1 MYVNDKGNRNCANG
15 PKRCALKID
24 LQKAYDTVNWSFIE
38 ESLTSFGFPNK
49 MIRWIMAWITSPK
62 FTICVNGERYG
73 YFKRAEIKKE
83 KLFKYHF
90 RCRQLKIT
98 YLCFADDLLVMCHGD
113 VHSVKTIKKAL
124 EKFSVVSRLQPN
136 LGKSTMFCGSLDDET
151 KGEIQNILPFKIGKL
166 SVKYLGVPL
175 MSKKIRVADCKV
187 PIDKVTQKLSDWK
200 NKNLTYAG
208 RAQLIASV
216 LSSMQVY

>member
-1 MYVNDKGNRNCANG
+1 
-15 PKRCALKID
+15 
-24 LQKAYDTVNWSFIE
+24 
-38 ESLTSFGFPNK
+38 

-73 YFKRAEIKKE
+73 YFKRGKGLRQGDPISPYPFTIVMKMLNIILKAEIKKE

-98 YLCFADDLLVMCHGD
+98 HLCFADDLLVMCHGD
-113 VHSVKTIKKAL
+113 VHSIKTIKKAL
-124 EKFSVVSRLQPN
+124 EKFSVVSGLQPN

-166 SVKYLGVPL
+166 PVKYLGVPL
-175 MSKKIRVADCKV
+175 MSKKIRVADCNV
-187 PIDKVTQKLSDWK
+187 LIDKVTQKLSDWK
-200 NKNLTYAG
+200 SKNLTYAG

-216 LSSMQVY
+216 LSCMQVY